1 MMRIAN
7 ALLCCCL
14 GTVLFNGCAPT
25 RTWVSSPKFQ
35 SADNA
40 TFAARFTPLRSS
52 GEFINGFLLE
62 VKNKT
67 RQPLDI
73 DWNSSRYL
81 YNQKPSGRFAFE
93 GVTEKNINNPPPD
106 TVPAEGTLQKII
118 SPVNLIAWRRGPGH
132 IDQPAFSAG
141 PVPEGQNGILLV
153 VRQNGSEIREKI
165 SVTIEIKTN

>member
-106 TVPAEGTLQKII
+106 TVPAEATGFQ
-118 SPVNLIAWRRGPGH
+118 RRTGAGGAKRHFAGGP
-132 IDQPAFSAG
+132 
-141 PVPEGQNGILLV
+141 PEWQRDSRKDLCNHRDKNKLV
-153 VRQNGSEIREKI
+153 APPK
-165 SVTIEIKTN
+165 